1 MVGFAWRLAFLDAE
15 EKIFIL
21 HLAREIAMFDFDVL
35 EEQFVDREARF
46 WQKSKAANEQKN
58 LSTDGHTVDGRN
70 TAPVHK

>member
-46 WQKSKAANEQKN
+46 WAKKQSSKWAKN